1 MELIDELHASDRYP
15 AAMQAS
21 STVQSSRLATSLTL
35 PSHCGSSEQ
44 GTFGAVLSSDD
55 YGWRVER
62 LGAVIRYGVGWKQ
75 AGEGSWRVWCCTDS
89 GWQNA
94 DSGRERWRCVGR
106 RAGDPRAGTRL
117 TGCGRTSRS
126 LVTAGWARCAGRGT
140 SSSATPRTTEGGRS
154 GSPGLA
160 AGGRGLHDRAAGLGL
175 SPWRKPRRP
184 DAQRAPG
191 SRPR

>member
-126 LVTAGWARCAGRGT
+126 LVTAGWARRRARDFFF
-140 SSSATPRTTEGGRS
+140 SYRTTEGGRS

-160 AGGRGLHDRAAGLGL
+160 AGGRGLHARAAGLGL
-175 SPWRKPRRP
+175 SPWQNLVAR

-191 SRPR
+191 SRLGG